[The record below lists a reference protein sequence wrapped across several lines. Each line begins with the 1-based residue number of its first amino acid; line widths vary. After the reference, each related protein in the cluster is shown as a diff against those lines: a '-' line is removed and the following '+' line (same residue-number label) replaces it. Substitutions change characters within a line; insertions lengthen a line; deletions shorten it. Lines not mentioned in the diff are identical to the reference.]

1 MRLTCLPSKSRNEG
15 QAMVEAAMTMLM
27 FFVFLFAIFE
37 AGRFIQV
44 RQALTDAARE
54 GARRSVAPM
63 TRTLPGDL
71 PNAADVQGIVQ
82 SYLNAASIYVGTCS
96 PPCPCS
102 SGICVNQTLDIGG
115 ITYTKVT
122 VSYPYQI
129 MTLVMFGDLNMTLTG
144 QSLMR
149 NETSAK

>member
-37 AGRFIQV
+37 AGRFLQV

-63 TRTLPGDL
+63 TRTFPGDL
-71 PNAADVQGIVQ
+71 PTPADVQGIVQ
-82 SYLNAASIYVGTCS
+82 SYLQSASIYVPTTC
-96 PPCPCS
+96 PP
-102 SGICVNQTLDIGG
+102 ICVNQTVDIGG
-115 ITYTKVT
+115 VTYTSVT
-122 VSYPYQI
+122 VSYPYRI
-129 MTLVMFGDLNMTLTG
+129 MTLVMFSDLNMTLTG

>member
-1 MRLTCLPSKSRNEG
+1 MQVIFLQSKSRNEG
-15 QAMVEAAMTMLM
+15 QAMVEAALTMLM

-63 TRTLPGDL
+63 TQTLPGDL
-71 PNAADVQGIVQ
+71 PTTADVQGIVQ
-82 SYLNAASIYVGTCS
+82 SYLQSASIYVPANC
-96 PPCPCS
+96 PP
-102 SGICVNQTLDIGG
+102 ICVNQALDIGG
-115 ITYTKVT
+115 VTYTLVTITY
-122 VSYPYQI
+122 PYRI
-129 MTLVMFGDLNMTLTG
+129 MTLVMFSDLNMTLTG